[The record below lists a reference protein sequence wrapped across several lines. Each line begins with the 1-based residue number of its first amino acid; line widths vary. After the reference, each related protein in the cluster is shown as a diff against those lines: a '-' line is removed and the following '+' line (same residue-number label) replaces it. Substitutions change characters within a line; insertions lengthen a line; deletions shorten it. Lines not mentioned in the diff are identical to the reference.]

1 MCKNCDDCYWRSEV
15 NEDYCFATQNKIT
28 NEGCDNYKSS
38 SDMCDDMK
46 NKWERYKRERFDMK
60 ENKEL
65 KDLLTTGTIVEIHSN
80 LEEEYKCFGVVMGDV
95 ILYDIGFD
103 LVDSMIKSTESK
115 NNHYYISKIYS
126 PNKKCHK
133 LKDLLDNS
141 NSDIIWERNNKPN
154 RLTRE
159 EFAKLPL
166 GTKIIGVNEDKN
178 MEELE
183 FMKIKDYFDYFLD
196 NAVLCLSDYKTYEF
210 FGIDSVAYYLKEEY
224 EEYKKRIDK

>member
-1 MCKNCDDCYWRSEV
+1 
-15 NEDYCFATQNKIT
+15 
-28 NEGCDNYKSS
+28 
-38 SDMCDDMK
+38 
-46 NKWERYKRERFDMK
+46 MK

-80 LEEEYKCFGVVMGDV
+80 LEEEEYKCFGVVMGDV

-141 NSDIIWERNNKPN
+141 NSDIIWEKEGKPN
-154 RLTRE
+154 RLTKE
-159 EFAKLPL
+159 EFDELPL
-166 GTKIIGVNEDKN
+166 GAKIIGVKESKN

-183 FMKIKDYFDYFLD
+183 FVKIKDFYLD
-196 NAVLCLSDYKTYEF
+196 NAVLCLSNYKTYNFFEF
-210 FGIDSVAYYLKEEY
+210 AYYLKEEY
-224 EEYKKRIDK
+224 EKYKKELTNN